1 MHRWVTVVVASAV
14 VSAVAVAGGVTVTS
28 VDRSVAYSDATV
40 DGTDKVHVERLTLS
54 YEGDSIGGVDVTV
67 NKTGTTDL
75 SVNVTAELIA
85 KNGTV
90 LESESSGSVLLDSQT
105 TTISIAF
112 SSSVAVSEVAGVRIT
127 VEKVV

>member
-1 MHRWVTVVVASAV
+1 MRRWVTVVVASAV

-40 DGTDKVHVERLTLS
+40 DGTDKVHVERSTLS
-54 YEGDSIGGVDVTV
+54 YDGDSIGGVDVTV